1 MENEYYLEMSG
12 ISKTFPGAKVLDS
25 IEFNV
30 KAGEVRALMG
40 ENGAGKSTLIKIL
53 GGIYDMDHGQGTI
66 RINGQEARID
76 TVQDAQRYGIGIIHQ
91 EISLADNMTI
101 ADNLF
106 MGKEIKGGTLLNDRE
121 MIRRSQAILEEMG
134 LDVDARTRVRDL
146 SIAKQQMVE
155 ISRALLSNAKI
166 IVMDE
171 PTSSLTKTEIDQ
183 LFLQIKNL
191 KKSGIAII
199 YISHRMD
206 EIFEIADSI
215 SILRDG
221 KMIGTDTVEN
231 LTQDKVISMMVGRE
245 LSEIFKRDGKIEV
258 GEVCLEVKHYSN
270 KKINDIN
277 FSLRKGEIVGFAG
290 LVGAGRTELARAIF
304 GIDKVDS
311 GELYISGERVNIQ
324 NAQDAIRHGIG
335 YVPEDR
341 KTEGLFL
348 MHTIKYNTSIVVL
361 EKFIK
366 NVGVDKKYE
375 NRLAGKY
382 ADALSI
388 KMTSPEQKVQFL
400 SGGNQQKVVLG
411 KWMAADPDIFILD
424 EPTRGVD
431 VGAKA
436 EIYQLIY
443 GLAKQGKA
451 VMLISSEMEEIIN
464 LSDRI
469 VVMHEGSVT
478 GILDNNET
486 SRAKQEEIMWFAS
499 GGKEN
504 AKN

>member
-12 ISKTFPGAKVLDS
+12 ISKTFPGAKVLDN

-53 GGIYDMDHGQGTI
+53 GGIYDMDSGQGTI
-66 RINGQEARID
+66 RINGEEAKIN
-76 TVQDAQRYGIGIIHQ
+76 TVQDAQHYGIGIIHQ
-91 EISLADNMTI
+91 EISLAENMSI

-106 MGKEIKGGTLLNDRE
+106 MGKEIKGGALLNDRE
-121 MIRRSQAILEEMG
+121 MVRRSQAILEEMG
-134 LDVDARTRVRDL
+134 LGVDARTKVRDL

-183 LFLQIKNL
+183 LFLQIENL

-245 LSEIFKRDGKIEV
+245 LSEIFKRDGKIDV

-270 KKINDIN
+270 EKIRDIN

-311 GELYISGERVNIQ
+311 GELYINGERANIQ
-324 NAQDAIRHGIG
+324 NTQDAIRYGIG

-361 EKFIK
+361 DKFIK
-366 NVGVDKKYE
+366 NVGVNKKYE
-375 NRLAGKY
+375 NELIGKY

-478 GILDNNET
+478 GVLDNNET

>member
-1 MENEYYLEMSG
+1 
-12 ISKTFPGAKVLDS
+12 
-25 IEFNV
+25 
-30 KAGEVRALMG
+30 
-40 ENGAGKSTLIKIL
+40 
-53 GGIYDMDHGQGTI
+53 
-66 RINGQEARID
+66 
-76 TVQDAQRYGIGIIHQ
+76 
-91 EISLADNMTI
+91 
-101 ADNLF
+101 
-106 MGKEIKGGTLLNDRE
+106 
-121 MIRRSQAILEEMG
+121 
-134 LDVDARTRVRDL
+134 
-146 SIAKQQMVE
+146 
-155 ISRALLSNAKI
+155 
-166 IVMDE
+166 
-171 PTSSLTKTEIDQ
+171 
-183 LFLQIKNL
+183 
-191 KKSGIAII
+191 
-199 YISHRMD
+199 
-206 EIFEIADSI
+206 
-215 SILRDG
+215 
-221 KMIGTDTVEN
+221 
-231 LTQDKVISMMVGRE
+231 
-245 LSEIFKRDGKIEV
+245 
-258 GEVCLEVKHYSN
+258 
-270 KKINDIN
+270 
-277 FSLRKGEIVGFAG
+277 LRKGEIVGFAG

-311 GELYISGERVNIQ
+311 GELYINGERANIQ
-324 NAQDAIRHGIG
+324 NTQDAIRYGIG

-361 EKFIK
+361 DKFIK
-366 NVGVDKKYE
+366 NVGVNKKYE
-375 NRLAGKY
+375 NELIGKY

-478 GILDNNET
+478 GVLDNNET